1 MKRTWPQDVASA
13 GARRL
18 LINLSAK
25 LPAIF
30 IKEGI
35 YVDNSGLEYDGEVI
49 EDNVF
54 NVLYKCRLM
63 MCTRTGPLGLRVL
76 VSNYTLLRK
85 T

>member
-1 MKRTWPQDVASA
+1 MSGKVNGTQPQDVAST
-13 GARRL
+13 GARRW

-35 YVDNSGLEYDGEVI
+35 YANNSGSAHNDEVI

-54 NVLYKCRLM
+54 NVVC
-63 MCTRTGPLGLRVL
+63 V
-76 VSNYTLLRK
+76 
-85 T
+85 

>member
-1 MKRTWPQDVASA
+1 MLPLTA

-35 YVDNSGLEYDGEVI
+35 YVDSSGLARDGEVI

-54 NVLYKCRLM
+54 NV
-63 MCTRTGPLGLRVL
+63 V
-76 VSNYTLLRK
+76 
-85 T
+85 